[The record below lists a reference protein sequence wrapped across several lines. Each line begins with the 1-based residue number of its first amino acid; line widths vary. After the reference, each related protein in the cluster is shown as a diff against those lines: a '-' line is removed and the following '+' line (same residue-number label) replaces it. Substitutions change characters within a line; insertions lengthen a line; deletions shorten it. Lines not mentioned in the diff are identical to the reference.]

1 MAVDGNAAELQEP
14 ATVGAPSVIS
24 TAEVQRIAWRPIGLV
39 ALIAAALHLTVVMR
53 YGWHHDEFYYVICGR
68 HPAFGYVDQPP
79 AAPLLAR
86 FADAAGGLF
95 GVRALAVVAQ
105 VGCIVLTGVL
115 AAQFGGRRAA
125 QTLAAAAVAA
135 CPVFVAASML
145 FGTTVLDQVAW
156 AALFVVITRA
166 LREGLLRWWLAAG
179 VVAGLGLEGKDT
191 IAVLMLGIAVGLAV
205 HRRDVLRAPGPWL
218 AAAVAALLAAPN
230 VVWDAQHHWPNLTMD
245 HVLSQQQG
253 GTLGSLA
260 RFPELPLLLAG
271 PPLIGL
277 WWLGLRWLRSPQG
290 HAHRW
295 LVPATAVVAAVF
307 ALGGGKVYY
316 AAPLLMPLFAAGA
329 VAAPIEWYPRR
340 SLHSAVDGA
349 GQSTRGWLSPGL
361 GRGARGVAISALVA
375 ALIGLPFLPPAAA
388 TALRPVNPE
397 LMQTYGWP
405 QFTQEVATAAASQ
418 PTDVPIFTSD
428 FGEAGALTILGP
440 NLGLHRAVYS
450 GHDSYVYWGPP
461 TGTPDTVLC
470 VGKFPPGYL
479 GRFWGQVTEIAPITL
494 PAGLKNAETDRHAAI
509 YLCQQPHG
517 TWAQLWPKLWHVD

>member
-1 MAVDGNAAELQEP
+1 
-14 ATVGAPSVIS
+14 
-24 TAEVQRIAWRPIGLV
+24 
-39 ALIAAALHLTVVMR
+39 
-53 YGWHHDEFYYVICGR
+53 
-68 HPAFGYVDQPP
+68 
-79 AAPLLAR
+79 
-86 FADAAGGLF
+86 
-95 GVRALAVVAQ
+95 
-105 VGCIVLTGVL
+105 
-115 AAQFGGRRAA
+115 
-125 QTLAAAAVAA
+125 
-135 CPVFVAASML
+135 
-145 FGTTVLDQVAW
+145 
-156 AALFVVITRA
+156 
-166 LREGLLRWWLAAG
+166 
-179 VVAGLGLEGKDT
+179 
-191 IAVLMLGIAVGLAV
+191 
-205 HRRDVLRAPGPWL
+205 
-218 AAAVAALLAAPN
+218 
-230 VVWDAQHHWPNLTMD
+230 
-245 HVLSQQQG
+245 
-253 GTLGSLA
+253 
-260 RFPELPLLLAG
+260 
-271 PPLIGL
+271 
-277 WWLGLRWLRSPQG
+277 
-290 HAHRW
+290 
-295 LVPATAVVAAVF
+295 VPATAVVAAVF

-418 PTDVPIFTSD
+418 PTDLPIFTSD

-479 GRFWGQVTEIAPITL
+479 GRFWGQVTEIASITL